1 MGKPQ
6 AEIASIL
13 EISCCTVKNHMQ
25 NLFRKLDAYNPSS
38 GGCKAGF
45 IPVVTS
51 PGRAALLAMRNMPL
65 HQ

>member
-13 EISCCTVKNHMQ
+13 EISCYTVKNHMQ
-25 NLFRKLDAYNPSS
+25 NLFRKHDAYNLT
-38 GGCKAGF
+38 GDCRAGF
-45 IPVVTS
+45 IPVVTP